1 MLNNYISYCA
11 FEETQKQIKEET
23 LRKVATMLLLVE
35 DAEDPST
42 QAAIFDEFDLDPST
56 FSLEDWILL
65 EELTGIEFF

>member
-1 MLNNYISYCA
+1 MHNYISYRA

-35 DAEDPST
+35 DAEDPDT
-42 QAAIFDEFDLDPST
+42 QAAIFDEFDLDPDT
-56 FSLEDWILL
+56 FSLEDWVLL

>member
-35 DAEDPST
+35 DAKDPNT

>member
-1 MLNNYISYCA
+1 MNNYISYRA
-11 FEETQKQIKEET
+11 FEETQRQIKEET

-35 DAEDPST
+35 GAEDPDT

-56 FSLEDWILL
+56 LSLEDWVLL